1 MGVRRMFFR
10 KNRTKLKQ
18 WLDRQGIEQQELAKK
33 SKVSTKTI
41 SKACRDTDYLPKPE
55 IMKKLLHTIRKI
67 DPHAKISDFW
77 DM

>member
-1 MGVRRMFFR
+1 MRNLLFR
-10 KNRTKLKQ
+10 QTRTNLKK

-41 SKACRDTDYLPKPE
+41 SKACRDTSYIPKPE
-55 IMKKLLHTIRKI
+55 IMRKILNTIRKI
-67 DPHAKISDFW
+67 DPQAKINDFW

>member
-1 MGVRRMFFR
+1 MGVRKMFFR
-10 KNRTKLKQ
+10 DKRTNLKK

-41 SKACRDTDYLPKPE
+41 SKACRDTSYIPKPE
-55 IMKKLLHTIRKI
+55 IMKKILNSIRKV
-67 DPHAKISDFW
+67 DPHAKINDFW